1 MEKSEVSA
9 MDEKTKQRLTAL
21 TRRGELTLE
30 RRAQASAAICRKLT
44 ELFELQRAKT
54 IMTYAAISDEV
65 DLSPL
70 HDWLWQ
76 QGKRIAF
83 PVTEGQGIMHA
94 VEAKKNTPWR
104 KGRYGIWEPMG
115 QVHDP
120 TSIDVVLVPCVA
132 FDAKCHRLGH
142 GGGYYDRYLPA
153 CPQAKY
159 IAVAFEAQRMEEV
172 NTDCHDQTMDLVVT
186 EQAIYHKEEQHGS
199 N

>member
-1 MEKSEVSA
+1 
-9 MDEKTKQRLTAL
+9 MDEKAKQRLTAL
-21 TRRGELTLE
+21 TRRRVLSLKQRT
-30 RRAQASAAICRKLT
+30 QASVAICRKLT
-44 ELFELQRAKT
+44 ELPELQQAVT
-54 IMTYAAISDEV
+54 VLSYAATWDEV
-65 DLSPL
+65 DLLPL
-70 HDWLWQ
+70 HDWLRQ
-76 QGKRIAF
+76 NGKRVAF

-94 VEAKKNTPWR
+94 VETGTDTPWQ
-104 KGRYGIWEPMG
+104 KGRYGISEPVG

-186 EQAIYHKEEQHGS
+186 EQAIYHKEEQHGF

>member
-1 MEKSEVSA
+1 
-9 MDEKTKQRLTAL
+9 MDEKAKLRLTAL
-21 TRRGELTLE
+21 TCRRVLSLKQRT
-30 RRAQASAAICRKLT
+30 QASVAICRKLT
-44 ELFELQRAKT
+44 ELPELQQAVT
-54 IMTYAAISDEV
+54 VLSYAATWDEV
-65 DLSPL
+65 DLSSV
-70 HDWLWQ
+70 HDWLRQ
-76 QGKRIAF
+76 QEKRIAF

-159 IAVAFEAQRMEEV
+159 IAVAFEAQRMEKI
-172 NTDCHDQTMDLVVT
+172 NTDCHDLTMDLVVT

>member
-1 MEKSEVSA
+1 
-9 MDEKTKQRLTAL
+9 MDEKAKQRLIAL
-21 TRRGELTLE
+21 TRR
-30 RRAQASAAICRKLT
+30 RALSPQQRIQASAVICRRLT
-44 ELFELQRAKT
+44 ELPKIQQAVTVLS
-54 IMTYAAISDEV
+54 YAATSDEV
-65 DLSPL
+65 DLTPL
-70 HDWLWQ
+70 HDWLRQ
-76 QGKRIAF
+76 NGKRVAF

-94 VEAKKNTPWR
+94 VEAKTDMPWR

-142 GGGYYDRYLPA
+142 GGGHYDRYLPA